1 MSNNNFA
8 GISFGY
14 DSDKI
19 FKERDEM
26 MCNRW
31 KTSSVQYTDCSLNVN
46 YNSLG
51 NFVISG
57 SSGVLGAVFVKYWSS
72 APPTYSL
79 SFAGSGLPYPNEEV
93 AYEKTPNQGVAQI
106 KDGRFQ
112 FAIDSPNSYYDKML
126 NQLVEPHV
134 NFVFCDG
141 NGKALGETHRAK
153 LGETI
158 PFRTLTWPKKRD
170 WNKGPM
176 FYCNNNLPV
185 RNQEQIL
192 RDSGY
197 PAVNK
202 EPSNF
207 WGLIPPH

>member
-1 MSNNNFA
+1 MSQSNFA

-19 FKERDEM
+19 FKERDEK
-26 MCNRW
+26 MCSNW
-31 KTSSVQYTDCSLNVN
+31 KTSRVKYIDSSLNIK
-46 YNSLG
+46 YNSTG

-57 SSGVLGAVFVKYWSS
+57 NSNIGGAAFVKYWAS

-79 SFAGSGLPYPNEEV
+79 SFSGSGLPYPNESI
-93 AYEKTPNQGVAQI
+93 ALEKTPNQGVAEI
-106 KDGRFQ
+106 KNGSFE
-112 FAIDSPNSYYDKML
+112 FKIDSPNSYYDNML
-126 NQLVEPHV
+126 NILVEPQV
-134 NFVFCDG
+134 SFLICNG
-141 NGKALGETHRAK
+141 SGKAIGDTHVANLGNS
-153 LGETI
+153 I

-170 WNKGPM
+170 WNKGPL

-197 PAVNK
+197 PAINK